1 MLSFLILITK
11 FLVLYSKLNFRI
23 LLFLLVFAFS
33 FGSTQPVFEL
43 SGPVGSQQ
51 VGPPQMVM
59 DGAGANGQVFFNAI
73 LILQPPLPHSYP
85 PSVIPDMNFSSKF
98 NQLRGVFSVESAES
112 LQKKC

>member
-43 SGPVGSQQ
+43 SGQ

-73 LILQPPLPHSYP
+73 LILQPPPHSYP

-98 NQLRGVFSVESAES
+98 NQLRGVFSVDSAES